1 MDSLLSQRSAWEVRN
16 TLEKLP
22 TEVNATY
29 DEAMKWIQRQSV
41 IDRKLA
47 EHILLWITHSH
58 HPLSYEQLQHV
69 LAITPQMIDMIA
81 EALVDQSSLTDIC
94 TGLVIVDDQSHII

>member
-22 TEVNATY
+22 TGVNATY

-41 IDRKLA
+41 
-47 EHILLWITHSH
+47 
-58 HPLSYEQLQHV
+58 
-69 LAITPQMIDMIA
+69 
-81 EALVDQSSLTDIC
+81 
-94 TGLVIVDDQSHII
+94 TGS